1 MVFQS
6 SCQGLVQPRT
16 QIREKP
22 EGEVEFQLKVRMNDC
37 VSNWII
43 RKDLKR
49 ALISGGEK
57 KNLRTKTNSNSYALY
72 LLSS

>member
-1 MVFQS
+1 MSLMVFQS

-49 ALISGGEK
+49 ALISAGAGGEPQD
-57 KNLRTKTNSNSYALY
+57 KN
-72 LLSS
+72 